1 MATKTR
7 AQLKNYFQTGAVPSQ
22 ENFADLIDSFTTTDE
37 AATATNMFRTLFG
50 IASEIPEVINREDD
64 ILFYTDSG
72 EFVSRVGDAVPR
84 ASFNC
89 VITDADLSGQEGVQ
103 LLNSAS
109 SPIKVYKC
117 TAAPTFNG
125 NTEVTEITLIGFPN
139 MGNFS
144 NLCKD
149 ASRLV
154 KADLRGMKTS
164 ANSFFNAA
172 FQNCISLKEVK
183 MPDPIGFGYASGIF
197 MLCKS
202 IVRLPRLNT
211 PLLTNANSFVNQCE
225 QLTEI
230 PFLDFSAATGVA
242 NAFFGCSALV
252 YVNIVGLGTKSAL
265 TAVSFAHS
273 SKLGSTAAAKAAL
286 IDTLLTNSFDRATAG
301 YDPMTVTLHADAK
314 ARLTTDEIAAITAKG
329 FTIA

>member
-22 ENFADLIDSFTTTDE
+22 DNFADLIDSFTTTDE
-37 AATATNMFRTLFG
+37 AASTTNMFRTLLG
-50 IASEIPEVINREDD
+50 IATEIPEVINREDD

-89 VITDADLSGQEGVQ
+89 VITDVDLSGQQGLQ

-109 SPIKVYKC
+109 SPIKLYKC
-117 TAAPTFNG
+117 TASPTFNG
-125 NTEVTEITLIGFPN
+125 NTEVTEITLIGFPTL
-139 MGNFS
+139 
-144 NLCKD
+144 NL
-149 ASRLV
+149 AYFAQYANRLEKV
-154 KADLRGMKTS
+154 DLRGVTS
-164 ANSFFNAA
+164 SYSSLRAA
-172 FQNCISLKEVK
+172 FQGCTALKEVRIANVGSATS
-183 MPDPIGFGYASGIF
+183 MMGVFTD
-197 MLCKS
+197 CKS
-202 IVRLPRLNT
+202 LVRLPPLNT
-211 PLLTNANSFVNQCE
+211 LSAQNVDSIVAGCE

-230 PFLDFSAATGVA
+230 PLLDFSAVTGGIGM
-242 NAFFGCSALV
+242 FYKCSALV
-252 YVNIVGLGTKSAL
+252 YANIIGLGAQSEV
-265 TAVSFAHS
+265 TAVSFAQS
-273 SKLGSTAAAKAAL
+273 SKLGSTAAARAAL
-286 IDTLLTNSFDRATAG
+286 VDTLLTNSFDRATAG

>member
-37 AATATNMFRTLFG
+37 AATATNMFKTLFG

-89 VITDADLSGQEGVQ
+89 VITDADLSGQQGVQ

-125 NTEVTEITLIGFPN
+125 NTEVTEITLIGSGFN
-139 MGNFS
+139 SAFLANGA
-144 NLCKD
+144 K
-149 ASRLV
+149 RLEKV
-154 KADLRGMKTS
+154 DLRGLTTPL
-164 ANSFFNAA
+164 AQPFNAFNGCTA
-172 FQNCISLKEVK
+172 LRE
-183 MPDPIGFGYASGIF
+183 
-197 MLCKS
+197 
-202 IVRLPRLNT
+202 VRLGNT
-211 PLLTNANSFVNQCE
+211 KNITNASIMFNGAKSLIRAPRMDTPSLLYANYLFSECT

-230 PFLDFSAATGVA
+230 PLLDFSSVTTATLP
-242 NAFFGCSALV
+242 FYFCSALV
-252 YVNIVGLGTKSAL
+252 YANIIGLGTENAP
-265 TAVSFAHS
+265 TAVNFAQS
-273 SKLGSTAAAKAAL
+273 SKLGSTAAARAAL
-286 IDTLLTNSFDRATAG
+286 VDTLLTNSFDRATAG